1 MHLVM
6 GNIPENT
13 FCLKYSGM
21 RHHAFQLLGHT
32 LQRGLSLRHPSVERR
47 DIEAIL
53 RVPVEDVLSLLL
65 NLIHTD
71 KHAINLGVDS
81 LELILVGLELGVVP
95 GQVGAMRPG

>member
-47 DIEAIL
+47 ELEAIL
-53 RVPVEDVLSLLL
+53 RVPVEEMLSLLPDF
-65 NLIHTD
+65 IHAEN
-71 KHAINLGVDS
+71 HAINFGVDS
-81 LELILVGLELGVVP
+81 GH
-95 GQVGAMRPG
+95 